1 MMVISQLKTIFD
13 LKAPAGGWKD
23 SMFGQLSQTLARAGE
38 IHWIPFALALIVI
51 LVATLAVM
59 MIPKGPSPL
68 FGVIVA
74 ILAAAAFGWHEKQVG
89 RLPLEVPPFAGFVW
103 YPSDV
108 WKVLP
113 EAFGLA
119 FVTSVNLL
127 VTSRI
132 VDHFRGRHH
141 HFDKADAD
149 AELGVYGIAN
159 IVCGMFGAP
168 MSVGIPARS
177 LANVQCGG
185 TTRMSNILHGVI
197 LLGFLTVGAKLIAQ
211 IPLAALAGVTAWMG
225 FRLLDWSTWRR
236 LHKMRRVDAAAFLST
251 ALAALI
257 VNAVAALAI
266 GWSLYGFRAAYWH
279 FARQTRYIKAAAAT
293 EPK

>member
-1 MMVISQLKTIFD
+1 
-13 LKAPAGGWKD
+13 
-23 SMFGQLSQTLARAGE
+23 
-38 IHWIPFALALIVI
+38 VI
-51 LVATLAVM
+51 LIATVAVKLL
-59 MIPKGPSPL
+59 PKGPSPL
-68 FGVIVA
+68 FGVVVA
-74 ILAAAAFGWHEKQVG
+74 VVVAAAFGWHEKEVG
-89 RLPLEVPPFAGFVW
+89 RLPLEIPPFAGFVW
-103 YPSDV
+103 QPSDV

-113 EAFGLA
+113 QAFGLA

-159 IVCGMFGAP
+159 IVAGMFGAP

-185 TTRMSNILHGVI
+185 TTRMSNLMHGFI
-197 LLGFLTVGAKLIAQ
+197 LLGFLTLGSAFISQ

-236 LHKMRRVDAAAFLST
+236 LAKMRRVDAAAFLST
-251 ALAALI
+251 ACAVLV
-257 VNAVAALAI
+257 VNAVAAVAI
-266 GWSLYGFRAAYWH
+266 GWALYALRAAYLRL
-279 FARQTRYIKAAAAT
+279 APQPRVIKATAKPAAAGAS